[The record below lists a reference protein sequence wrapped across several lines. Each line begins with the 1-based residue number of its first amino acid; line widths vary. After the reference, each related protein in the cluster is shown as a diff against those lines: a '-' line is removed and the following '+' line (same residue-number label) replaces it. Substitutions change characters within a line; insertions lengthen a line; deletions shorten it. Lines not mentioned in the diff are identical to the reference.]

1 MYAAYQRQA
10 RPGIASTGCYQTLL
24 CLLFAPSFPPLCTV
38 SAVVVLVIS
47 TICWLDF
54 QLFFLV
60 VLFRSPSLACSLCK
74 KVTFGLNFLRA
85 CPPAFS
91 VLIKILSDLILFLS
105 ALICDC
111 KRVFSASFILQY
123 NLLSCSHFFIIIFKY
138 NTSVSN
144 YYICIFRVQIFV
156 VQHKSLE
163 NFFQNSFVIYF
174 SIF

>member
-10 RPGIASTGCYQTLL
+10 RPGIASTSCYQTLL

-111 KRVFSASFILQY
+111 KRVFSASFIFQY
-123 NLLSCSHFFIIIFKY
+123 YLLSCSHFFINTVYFIIIFKY

-144 YYICIFRVQIFV
+144 YYICIFRVQIFI
-156 VQHKSLE
+156 VQHVSFE
-163 NFFQNSFVIYF
+163 NFPN
-174 SIF
+174 